1 MRLQIAGVVFLVT
14 MLYLAS
20 QGDRYDYN
28 GVSYDNQIKLEEA
41 ERTRQVALLDARDSK
56 RRNKRENPSPEVHRL
71 DDGIHGDIPIG
82 ELMDGFRGF
91 L

>member
-28 GVSYDNQIKLEEA
+28 GVSYDNQIKLEET
-41 ERTRQVALLDARDSK
+41 ERTRQVALLDSRDNK
-56 RRNKRENPSPEVHRL
+56 RRHKKENPSPEAHRL
-71 DDGIHGDIPIG
+71 DDGIQGDIPIG
-82 ELMDGFRGF
+82 ELMEGFRGF